1 MNTANKITLSRIVL
15 SVIIIFLLLFP
26 WHQVGVD
33 MPTYLVHGTM
43 TIDLKYIIAGVLFM
57 IASLTDFIDGKV
69 ARKYNMVTDF
79 GKMIDAIS
87 DKLLTNTL
95 IVILACENM
104 VSPIIAVIIIGKV
117 LDAIAD
123 KILVNGVL
131 IILAVEGFI
140 PTVIPVIIVSRDII
154 VDSIKMLVGNK
165 GKAVAAIPV
174 AKYKTASL
182 MCGLTL
188 KLFYDL
194 PFSLI
199 PVRISDYLLILA
211 AVLSIVSGAKYY
223 VMAKEYLT
231 ER

>member
-1 MNTANKITLSRIVL
+1 MNTANKITMSRIVL
-15 SVIIIFLLLFP
+15 SVIILFILLFP

-33 MPTYLVHGTM
+33 IPTYIVNGSM
-43 TIDLKYIIAGVLFM
+43 TIDLRYIISGVLFI
-57 IASLTDFIDGKV
+57 IASITDFIDGRV

-95 IVILACENM
+95 IVVLAAENM
-104 VSPIIAVIIIGKV
+104 LDPIIAVIIIG
-117 LDAIAD
+117 
-123 KILVNGVL
+123 
-131 IILAVEGFI
+131 
-140 PTVIPVIIVSRDII
+140 RDII
-154 VDSIKMLVGNK
+154 VDSIKMLIGNK

-182 MCGLTL
+182 MVGLTL

-199 PVRISDYLLILA
+199 PIRISDYLLIVA
-211 AVLSIVSGAKYY
+211 AVLSIISGAKYY
-223 VMAKEYLT
+223 VMAKEYIIDK
-231 ER
+231 

>member
-1 MNTANKITLSRIVL
+1 MNTANKITMSRIVL
-15 SVIIIFLLLFP
+15 SVIILLILLFP

-33 MPTYLVHGTM
+33 IPTYIVNGSM
-43 TIDLKYIIAGVLFM
+43 TIDLRYVIAGVLFI

-95 IVILACENM
+95 IVVLAAENM
-104 VSPIIAVIIIGKV
+104 VHPIIAVIIIG
-117 LDAIAD
+117 
-123 KILVNGVL
+123 
-131 IILAVEGFI
+131 
-140 PTVIPVIIVSRDII
+140 RDII
-154 VDSIKMLVGNK
+154 VDSVKMLIGNK

-174 AKYKTASL
+174 AKYKTATL
-182 MCGLTL
+182 MVGLTL

-199 PVRISDYLLILA
+199 PVRVSDYLLVVA
-211 AVLSIVSGAKYY
+211 AVLAIVSGAKYY
-223 VMAKEYLT
+223 MMAKEYIT
-231 ER
+231 DK

>member
-1 MNTANKITLSRIVL
+1 MNTANKITMSRIVL
-15 SVIIIFLLLFP
+15 SVIILIILLFP

-33 MPTYLVHGTM
+33 MPTYLVNGKM
-43 TIDLKYIIAGVLFM
+43 TIDLRYVIAGILFI

-95 IVILACENM
+95 IVVLACENM
-104 VSPIIAVIIIGKV
+104 VDPIIAVIIIG
-117 LDAIAD
+117 
-123 KILVNGVL
+123 
-131 IILAVEGFI
+131 
-140 PTVIPVIIVSRDII
+140 RDII
-154 VDSIKMLVGNK
+154 VDSIKMLIGNK

-182 MCGLTL
+182 MVGLTL

-194 PFSLI
+194 PFSLMGI
-199 PVRISDYLLILA
+199 RVADYLLIVA
-211 AVLSIVSGAKYY
+211 AVLSIISGAKYY
-223 VMAKEYLT
+223 TMAREYIT
-231 ER
+231 EK